1 AVIEMLPELKRLN
14 WQLLCLCGP
23 NKQAAVHE
31 AVEASGVDAVV
42 LEHCSDM
49 GAAYAAADFMLS
61 RGGAST
67 LAEIWLNQTP
77 TMVMPYM
84 HKDRQQQL
92 NAEQLAPGVEIF
104 DGGEESRRRLCA
116 LLANANMREQMSQ
129 SLRESLVGDGRKIAC
144 DTLEEIV
151 GEKA

>member
-1 AVIEMLPELKRLN
+1 
-14 WQLLCLCGP
+14 
-23 NKQAAVHE
+23 
-31 AVEASGVDAVV
+31 
-42 LEHCSDM
+42 
-49 GAAYAAADFMLS
+49 
-61 RGGAST
+61 

-92 NAEQLAPGVEIF
+92 NAEQLAPGVQIF
-104 DGGEESRRRLCA
+104 DGGEDSRSRLYE
-116 LLANANMREQMSQ
+116 LLANINLREKMSQ